1 MKLPFY
7 IPDNELTLRIGKL
20 LCLFQVLSKSSKK
33 TVNLD
38 LPKIGQFEFLT
49 KHPIVLNKIL
59 NDYDRN
65 DRKAIVLHNS
75 EIYSIEALFL
85 NRAEIFDLKKIKAL
99 LKILLSNK
107 YIEAN
112 VLSDNKIYYCITEE
126 GCRQAETLQSQF
138 FQRTRD
144 LNNELK
150 PLVSLPSSTIGKLIE
165 SHLVHGKKN

>member
-7 IPDNELTLRIGKL
+7 IPDNELNLRIGKL
-20 LCLFQVLSKSSKK
+20 LCLFQVLSIDAKK
-33 TVNLD
+33 TINLD

-49 KHPIVLNKIL
+49 RHPIILNKIL
-59 NDYDRN
+59 NDKQKRV
-65 DRKAIVLHNS
+65 IELHNS
-75 EIYSIEALFL
+75 EMYSIEALFL
-85 NRAEIFDLKKIKAL
+85 NRAEIFDLKKIKSL

-107 YIEAN
+107 YIEAK
-112 VLSDNKIYYCITEE
+112 VLSDNQIYYSITEE
-126 GCRQAETLQSQF
+126 GIRQAEILESQY

-144 LNNELK
+144 LNHELK

>member
-7 IPDNELTLRIGKL
+7 IPDNELNLRIGKL
-20 LCLFQVLSKSSKK
+20 LCLFQVLSIGSKK
-33 TVNLD
+33 TINLD

-49 KHPIVLNKIL
+49 RHPIVLNKIL
-59 NDYDRN
+59 NDKQKRV
-65 DRKAIVLHNS
+65 IELHNS
-75 EIYSIEALFL
+75 EMYSIEALFL

-107 YIEAN
+107 YIEAK
-112 VLSDNKIYYCITEE
+112 VLSDNQIYYSITEE
-126 GCRQAETLQSQF
+126 GIRQAEILESHY

-144 LNNELK
+144 LNHELK

>member
-7 IPDNELTLRIGKL
+7 IPDSELTLRIGKL
-20 LCLFQVLSKSSKK
+20 LCLFQILSIGAKK
-33 TVNLD
+33 TINLD

-59 NDYDRN
+59 ND
-65 DRKAIVLHNS
+65 KEKKVIALHSS
-75 EIYSIEALFL
+75 EMYSIEALFL

-107 YIEAN
+107 YIEAK
-112 VLSDNKIYYCITEE
+112 VLSDNQIYYSITDE
-126 GCRQAETLQSQF
+126 GVKQAEALQSQY

-144 LNNELK
+144 LNHELK

>member
-20 LCLFQVLSKSSKK
+20 LCLFQVLSTGVKK
-33 TVNLD
+33 TINLD

-59 NDYDRN
+59 NEKD
-65 DRKAIVLHNS
+65 KKTIQLHNS
-75 EIYSIEALFL
+75 EKYSIEALFL
-85 NRAEIFDLKKIKAL
+85 NRAEVFDLKKIKIL

-107 YIEAN
+107 YIEAK
-112 VLSDNKIYYCITEE
+112 VLSDNQIYYSITAE
-126 GCRQAETLQSQF
+126 GLKQAETLQSEY

-144 LNNELK
+144 LNHELK
-150 PLVSLPSSTIGKLIE
+150 PLVSLPSSTISKLIE